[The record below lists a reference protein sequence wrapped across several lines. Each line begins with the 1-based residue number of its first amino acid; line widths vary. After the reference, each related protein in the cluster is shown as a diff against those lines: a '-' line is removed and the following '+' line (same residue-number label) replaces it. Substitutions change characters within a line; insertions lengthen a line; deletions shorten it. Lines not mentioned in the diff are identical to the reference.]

1 MAADLG
7 TELRRRAEETSEAIA
22 AEARAGAARLI
33 AEANDFV
40 EARRSEV
47 LGSKEDEYR
56 SKARADI
63 AAARHEAMR
72 AVLLAKT
79 RVADRI
85 LAAARGRLEDAARS
99 ERYLDNL
106 PGELEEAL
114 AFVGEDGAIVRC
126 SQAIETTVREALGGR
141 MNVRIERLSD
151 GTNGFIVIGAAGSV
165 RVDGTLETRLERMR
179 ETLSIE
185 IHKLLEEP

>member
-22 AEARAGAARLI
+22 AEARAEAARLI

-40 EARRSEV
+40 EARRSEA
-47 LGSKEDEYR
+47 LGSKEDGYR

-79 RVADRI
+79 RVANRI

-106 PGELEEAL
+106 PG
-114 AFVGEDGAIVRC
+114 DR
-126 SQAIETTVREALGGR
+126 
-141 MNVRIERLSD
+141 
-151 GTNGFIVIGAAGSV
+151 
-165 RVDGTLETRLERMR
+165 
-179 ETLSIE
+179 
-185 IHKLLEEP
+185 

>member
-1 MAADLG
+1 MAADLS

-22 AEARAGAARLI
+22 AGALAEAARLI
-33 AEANDFV
+33 SEANELV

-47 LGSKEDEYR
+47 LRSKEEGYR

-79 RVADRI
+79 RIADRI
-85 LAAARGRLEDAARS
+85 LAAAKSRLEDAARS
-99 ERYLDNL
+99 EPYLAAL
-106 PGELEEAL
+106 PDELEEAL
-114 AFVGEDGAIVRC
+114 AFVGEDGAVVRC
-126 SQAIETTVREALGGR
+126 SQAIESSVRDAIGGR
-141 MNVRIERLSD
+141 TNVRIERLTEGAS
-151 GTNGFIVIGAAGSV
+151 GFIAIGADGSV

-179 ETLSIE
+179 AALSIE

>member
-1 MAADLG
+1 MASDLS

-22 AEARAGAARLI
+22 ADAREEAARLI
-33 AEANDFV
+33 AEANELV
-40 EARRSEV
+40 EARRSKV
-47 LGSKEDEYR
+47 LRSKEEAYR

-79 RVADRI
+79 RIADRI
-85 LAAARGRLEDAARS
+85 LEAAKARLEDAARS
-99 ERYLDNL
+99 EPYLAALSN
-106 PGELEEAL
+106 ELEKAL
-114 AFVGEDGAIVRC
+114 AFVGEDGAVVRC
-126 SQAIETTVREALGGR
+126 SRTVESSVRDVIGARANL
-141 MNVRIERLSD
+141 RIERLTE
-151 GTNGFIVIGAAGSV
+151 GATGFVAIGADGSV

-179 ETLSIE
+179 AALSIE